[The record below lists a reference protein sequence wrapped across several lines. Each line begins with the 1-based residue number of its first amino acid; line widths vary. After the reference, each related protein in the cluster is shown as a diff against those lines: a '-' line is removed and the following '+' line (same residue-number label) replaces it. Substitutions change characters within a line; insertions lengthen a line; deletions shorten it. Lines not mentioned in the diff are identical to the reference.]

1 MNWNSF
7 TSSDITTLCVT
18 LSLYGLSSLYTYFSL
33 MRQKNPPTS
42 ASLLNT
48 SFHSHNMNTNRL
60 TASAGSKGTRSSR
73 QGREDSPPMAAVYA
87 SVDENNN
94 AISGNQATNTNIG
107 TTNNNH
113 NASLGEE
120 MRNYTIQCLAVS
132 QTLRCVCILLEYYA
146 YYHCHNTLVGT
157 KDEMKQNYE
166 ITSIVA
172 QTLPFQSFAIAYT
185 GLVLFYHGVVA
196 TLSTSLN
203 MFGTTITT
211 GSSSTSNKEHI
222 GPESQSQLPRSHT
235 QPTYNIQSI
244 NQQSINNTNNRYQKN
259 LVPVHGRIRSRLK
272 QIHRYGCGTY
282 CFFIVMN
289 CIVPILYSS
298 TLRIILDVYFSIWF
312 SLLFVALIFFGGKVV
327 FAFKNTIWNAAGSIL
342 LMTTTHGNTYVHT
355 STKHLGFKM
364 VSVTLVCALG
374 FLGRALL
381 EAMAVWD
388 GVYGMSSWENIC
400 EHHQSSSGDSWYP
413 SFLINLL
420 CSSTFSANMIG
431 YIIVEWIPA
440 ITAVIVMKKRS
451 NTNQRFQN
459 DNVGQFITRKPV
471 TMDRDAVIVGLEAG
485 QGLPR
490 VGSHGGSNQSLVDK
504 SRSYSASVGTAGL
517 IPRGNIGSR
526 SHTHATSSMS
536 GTTSSSTMKRSNSGV
551 SSSETKALLGVQKN
565 NTQPSVTSYG
575 GL

>member
-7 TSSDITTLCVT
+7 TSGDIATLCVT

-33 MRQKNPPTS
+33 LRQKNPPTS
-42 ASLLNT
+42 ASLLNA

-60 TASAGSKGTRSSR
+60 MAPAGSKGTRSSR

-87 SVDENNN
+87 SVDENNT
-94 AISGNQATNTNIG
+94 ISGNHATNTNIN
-107 TTNNNH
+107 TTTNNH
-113 NASLGEE
+113 NAPLGEE
-120 MRNYTIQCLAVS
+120 MRNHTIQCLAVS

-146 YYHCHNTLVGT
+146 YYHCHTLGGT
-157 KDEMKQNYE
+157 EVEMKQNYE

-203 MFGTTITT
+203 MFGTTTGTT
-211 GSSSTSNKEHI
+211 TSSSTSNKEHI
-222 GPESQSQLPRSHT
+222 GPESQSQLPRSQT
-235 QPTYNIQSI
+235 QATYNILSS
-244 NQQSINNTNNRYQKN
+244 NQQSINTTNNRYQKN

-272 QIHRYGCGTY
+272 EIHRYGYGLY
-282 CFFIVMN
+282 CLFIVMN
-289 CIVPILYSS
+289 CIVPILDSS
-298 TLRIILDVYFSIWF
+298 TLRIILDVYFSVWF
-312 SLLFVALIFFGGKVV
+312 SLLFIALIFFGGRVV
-327 FAFKNTIWNAAGSIL
+327 FALKNTIWNAAGSIL

-364 VSVTLVCALG
+364 ICVTLVCALG

-388 GVYGMSSWENIC
+388 GVYGVSSLENIC
-400 EHHQSSSGDSWYP
+400 EHNQSPSMDRWYP
-413 SFLINLL
+413 SFLINLI

-440 ITAVIVMKKRS
+440 ITAVIIMKKRS
-451 NTNQRFQN
+451 NTKHRFQN
-459 DNVGQFITRKPV
+459 DNVSQFITRKPM
-471 TMDRDAVIVGLEAG
+471 TTDRDAVIVGLEAG

-490 VGSHGGSNQSLVDK
+490 VGSHGGSNQSLIDK

-526 SHTHATSSMS
+526 SHAHVTSSMV
-536 GTTSSSTMKRSNSGV
+536 GSSSTMKRSNSGV

>member
-1 MNWNSF
+1 MNRSSF
-7 TSSDITTLCVT
+7 TSGDDRTTLCVT

-33 MRQKNPPTS
+33 LRQKNPPTS
-42 ASLLNT
+42 ASLLNA

-60 TASAGSKGTRSSR
+60 VAPAGSKGTRSSR
-73 QGREDSPPMAAVYA
+73 QGREDSPPMAALYA

-94 AISGNQATNTNIG
+94 IISSNHATSPNIG
-107 TTNNNH
+107 TNNN
-113 NASLGEE
+113 NSSLGEE

-146 YYHCHNTLVGT
+146 YYHCHTLVG
-157 KDEMKQNYE
+157 KEDEMKQNYE

-172 QTLPFQSFAIAYT
+172 QTLPLQSFAIAYT

-196 TLSTSLN
+196 TLSTSFN
-203 MFGTTITT
+203 MFGTTTS
-211 GSSSTSNKEHI
+211 SSSTSNKEHI
-222 GPESQSQLPRSHT
+222 GPESQPQLPRSQT
-235 QPTYNIQSI
+235 QATYNIQSST
-244 NQQSINNTNNRYQKN
+244 QQSINTNHNRYQKN

-272 QIHRYGCGTY
+272 EIHRYGYGTY

-289 CIVPILYSS
+289 CIIPILDSS

-312 SLLFVALIFFGGKVV
+312 SLLFIALIFFGGRVGI
-327 FAFKNTIWNAAGSIL
+327 ALKNTIWNAAGSIL

-364 VSVTLVCALG
+364 ICVTLVCALG

-388 GVYGMSSWENIC
+388 GVFGMSSWENIC
-400 EHHQSSSGDSWYP
+400 EHNQNPSVDSWYP
-413 SFLINLL
+413 FFLINLL
-420 CSSTFSANMIG
+420 CSSKFSANMIG

-440 ITAVIVMKKRS
+440 ITAVIIMKKRS
-451 NTNQRFQN
+451 NTNHRFQH
-459 DNVGQFITRKPV
+459 DNVSQFITRKPM
-471 TMDRDAVIVGLEAG
+471 TTDRDAVIVGLEAG
-485 QGLPR
+485 QGFPR

-504 SRSYSASVGTAGL
+504 SRSYSASIGTAGI

-526 SHTHATSSMS
+526 SHAHVTSSMG
-536 GTTSSSTMKRSNSGV
+536 GTSTMKRSNSGV